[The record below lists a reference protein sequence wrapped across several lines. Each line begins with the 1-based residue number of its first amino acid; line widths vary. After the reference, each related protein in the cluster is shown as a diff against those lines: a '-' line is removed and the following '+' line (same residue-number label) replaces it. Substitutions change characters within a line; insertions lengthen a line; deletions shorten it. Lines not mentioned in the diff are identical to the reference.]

1 MQTDQVRYMETRK
14 QYVLVGAGVRG
25 LEMFARPLVE
35 RFGDYAQLV
44 GVYDPNPVRARSV
57 SARCGGVPV
66 FADFDAMLA
75 ATHPDVVIVATID
88 RWHHEYI
95 LRSLAVGCEV
105 ICEKPLAI
113 DAEQVRAIL
122 AAEARSGRT
131 VTVTFNLRFAPLMVR
146 VKELVQQGAIGRV
159 LAVDLAWW
167 LDRQHGAD
175 YFRRWHRRL
184 ENSGGLLVHKA
195 THHFDLV
202 NWWVDDAPATV
213 FANGQRLVYGPT
225 RAERSARCTGCPYRE
240 TCEFAID
247 LNADPLLRELYV
259 EAETVDGYWRDG
271 CVFAEEIDIWDT
283 MSVNVRYRG
292 GALLSYALNAYS
304 PYEGWRA
311 TLTGTAG
318 CIEVGEAL
326 SGLPAQ
332 APQQTLTVYDLR
344 GEQIVHTLPKVE
356 GGHGGSDARLQA
368 ELFGRRRRD
377 DPLQQM
383 ADARAGA
390 RSVLIGDAANRSIR
404 SGQPVEVGAD
414 A

>member
-1 MQTDQVRYMETRK
+1 METLQR
-14 QYVLVGAGVRG
+14 YVLVGAGVRG

-35 RFGDYAQLV
+35 RFGDCAQLA
-44 GVYDPNPVRARSV
+44 GVYDPNPVRARYV
-57 SARCGGVPV
+57 SARCGGVSV
-66 FADFDAMLA
+66 FDDFDAMLCDA
-75 ATHPDVVIVATID
+75 RPDTVIVATID
-88 RWHHEYI
+88 RWHHDYI
-95 LRSLAVGCEV
+95 LRSLAAGCDV
-105 ICEKPLAI
+105 LCEKPLAI

-122 AAEARSGRT
+122 AAEARSERK

-146 VKELVQQGAIGRV
+146 VKELVRQGVIGRV
-159 LAVDLAWW
+159 LAVELAWW

-202 NWWVDDAPATV
+202 NWWMDDAPATV
-213 FANGQRLVYGPT
+213 FAHGQRHVYGPT
-225 RAERSARCTGCPYRE
+225 RAERGVRCTGCPHRAS
-240 TCEFAID
+240 CEFAID
-247 LNADPLLRELYV
+247 LAADPLLRSLYT
-259 EAETVDGYWRDG
+259 EAEAADSYWRDG

-292 GALLSYALNAYS
+292 GALPTYSLNAYS
-304 PYEGWRA
+304 LYEGWRA

-318 CIEVGEAL
+318 RLVVGEAL

-332 APQQTLTVYDLR
+332 TPNQTISVYNLR
-344 GEQIVHTLPKVE
+344 GEHVLHTLPKVA

-368 ELFGRRRRD
+368 ELFGGHRRY

-383 ADARAGA
+383 ADAHAGA
-390 RSVLIGDAANRSIR
+390 RSVLIGAAANRSIH
-404 SGQPVEVGAD
+404 SGQPVEIELSV
-414 A
+414 

>member
-1 MQTDQVRYMETRK
+1 METR
-14 QYVLVGAGVRG
+14 QSYVLVGAGVRG
-25 LEMFARPLVE
+25 LEMFARPIVE
-35 RFGDYAQLV
+35 RFSHRARLA
-44 GVYDPNPVRARSV
+44 GVYDPNPVRARYV
-57 SARCGGVPV
+57 SDRCGGVPV
-66 FADFDAMLA
+66 FDDFDAMLR
-75 ATHPDVVIVATID
+75 ATRPDTVIVATID
-88 RWHHEYI
+88 RWHHDYI
-95 LRSLAVGCEV
+95 LRSLDAGCDV
-105 ICEKPLAI
+105 LCEKPLAI
-113 DAEQVRAIL
+113 DADQVRAIL

-131 VTVTFNLRFAPLMVR
+131 VTVTFNLRFAPLMAR
-146 VKELVQQGAIGRV
+146 VKDLVQQGAIGRV
-159 LAVDLAWW
+159 LAVELAWW

-213 FANGQRLVYGPT
+213 FAHGQRLVYGPT
-225 RAERSARCTGCPYRE
+225 RAERGARCTGCPHFE

-247 LNADPLLRELYV
+247 LTADPLLRALYV
-259 EAETVDGYWRDG
+259 EAEAEDGYWRDG

-283 MSVNVRYRG
+283 MSVDVRYRSD
-292 GALLSYALNAYS
+292 ALLTYSLNAYS

-318 CIEVGEAL
+318 RLEVGEAL

-332 APQQTLTVYDLR
+332 TPHQTISVFNLR
-344 GEQIVHTLPKVE
+344 GEQVVYTVPKVA

-368 ELFGRRRRD
+368 ELFGGRRRD

-390 RSVLIGDAANRSIR
+390 RSVLIGAAANQSIR
-404 SGQPVEVGAD
+404 RGQSVAIESD
-414 A
+414 L

>member
-1 MQTDQVRYMETRK
+1 METPQK
-14 QYVLVGAGVRG
+14 YALVGAGVRG

-35 RFGDYAQLV
+35 RFSDHAQLV
-44 GVYDPNPVRARSV
+44 GVYDPNPVRARYV
-57 SARCGGVPV
+57 SDRCGGVAV
-66 FADFDAMLA
+66 FGDFDTMLV

-88 RWHHEYI
+88 RWHHDYI
-95 LRSLAVGCEV
+95 LRSLAAGCDV
-105 ICEKPLAI
+105 LCEKPLAI
-113 DAEQVRAIL
+113 DTEQVRAIL
-122 AAEARSGRT
+122 AAEAHSGRK

-202 NWWVDDAPATV
+202 NWWVDDEPAVV

-225 RAERSARCTGCPYRE
+225 RAERGVRCTGCPHH
-240 TCEFAID
+240 THCEFAID
-247 LNADPLLRELYV
+247 LNADSLLRSLYA
-259 EAETVDGYWRDG
+259 EAEAVDGYWRDG

-283 MSVNVRYRG
+283 MSVSVRYRG
-292 GALLSYALNAYS
+292 GALLTYALNAYS

-318 CIEVGEAL
+318 RIEVGEAL

-332 APQQTLTVYDLR
+332 TPQQTLTVCDLR
-344 GEQIVHTLPKVE
+344 GEQVVHTLPKVE

-368 ELFGRRRRD
+368 ELFGERRSD
-377 DPLQQM
+377 DPLHQM
-383 ADARAGA
+383 ADAHAGA
-390 RSVLIGDAANRSIR
+390 RSVQIGAAANRSIR
-404 SGQPVEVGAD
+404 SGQPVEVELD
-414 A
+414 E

>member
-1 MQTDQVRYMETRK
+1 METR
-14 QYVLVGAGVRG
+14 QSYVLVGAGVRG

-35 RFGDYAQLV
+35 RFGDCARLA
-44 GVYDPNPVRARSV
+44 GVYDPNPVRARYV

-66 FADFDAMLA
+66 FDDFDAMLR
-75 ATHPDVVIVATID
+75 ATHPNTVIVATID
-88 RWHHEYI
+88 RWHHDYI
-95 LRSLAVGCEV
+95 LRSLDAGCDV
-105 ICEKPLAI
+105 LCEKPLAI
-113 DAEQVRAIL
+113 DADQVRAIL
-122 AAEARSGRT
+122 AAEARSGCT
-131 VTVTFNLRFAPLMVR
+131 VTVTFNLRFAPLLVR

-213 FANGQRLVYGPT
+213 FANGQRLVYGST
-225 RAERSARCTGCPYRE
+225 RAERSTRCTGCPHH
-240 TCEFAID
+240 TSCEFAID
-247 LNADPLLRELYV
+247 LTADPLLRSLYV
-259 EAETVDGYWRDG
+259 EAEAQDGYWRDG

-283 MSVNVRYRG
+283 MSVNVRYRS
-292 GALLSYALNAYS
+292 GALLTYSLNAYS

-311 TLTGTAG
+311 TLTGSAG
-318 CIEVGEAL
+318 RLEVGEAL
-326 SGLPAQ
+326 SGLSAQ
-332 APQQTLTVYDLR
+332 TPHQTISVFNLH
-344 GEQIVHTLPKVE
+344 GEQVVYTLPKVA

-368 ELFGRRRRD
+368 ELFGGRRGD

-383 ADARAGA
+383 ADAHTGA
-390 RSVLIGDAANRSIR
+390 RSVLIGAAANQSIR
-404 SGQPVEVGAD
+404 RGQPVTIALD

>member
-1 MQTDQVRYMETRK
+1 METR
-14 QYVLVGAGVRG
+14 QSYVLVGAGVRG

-35 RFGDYAQLV
+35 RFSHRAQLA
-44 GVYDPNPVRARSV
+44 GIYDPNPVRARYV
-57 SARCGGVPV
+57 SDRCGGVPV
-66 FADFDAMLA
+66 FDDFDAMLR
-75 ATHPDVVIVATID
+75 ATRPNTVIVAAID
-88 RWHHEYI
+88 RWHHDYI
-95 LRSLAVGCEV
+95 LRSLAAGCDV

-113 DAEQVRAIL
+113 DADQVCAIL

-131 VTVTFNLRFAPLMVR
+131 VTVSFNLRFAPLMAR

-159 LAVDLAWW
+159 LAVELAWW

-213 FANGQRLVYGPT
+213 FAHGQRLIYGPT
-225 RAERSARCTGCPYRE
+225 RAERSTRCTGCPHH
-240 TCEFAID
+240 TSCEFAID
-247 LNADPLLRELYV
+247 LTADPLLRSLYV
-259 EAETVDGYWRDG
+259 EAEAQDGYWRDG

-283 MSVNVRYRG
+283 ISVSVGYRSG
-292 GALLSYALNAYS
+292 VLLTYSLNAYS

-311 TLTGTAG
+311 TLTGTSG
-318 CIEVGEAL
+318 RLEVGEAL

-332 APQQTLTVYDLR
+332 TPHQTISVFNLR
-344 GEQIVHTLPKVE
+344 GEQVVYTVPKVA

-368 ELFGRRRRD
+368 ELFGGRRRD

-390 RSVLIGDAANRSIR
+390 RSVLIGAAASQSIR
-404 SGQPVEVGAD
+404 SGQSVAIESD
-414 A
+414 L

>member
-1 MQTDQVRYMETRK
+1 MERLK
-14 QYVLVGAGVRG
+14 SYVLVGAGVRG

-35 RFGDYAQLV
+35 RFGDRAQLA
-44 GVYDPNPVRARSV
+44 GVYDPNPVRARYV
-57 SARCGGVPV
+57 SARCGGVPL
-66 FADFDAMLA
+66 FEDFDAMLR
-75 ATHPDVVIVATID
+75 ATRPDTVIVATID
-88 RWHHEYI
+88 RWHHDYI
-95 LRSLAVGCEV
+95 LRSLDAGCDV
-105 ICEKPLAI
+105 LCEKPLAI
-113 DAEQVRAIL
+113 DAGQVRAIL

-159 LAVDLAWW
+159 LAVELAWW

-213 FANGQRLVYGPT
+213 FAHGQRHVYGPT
-225 RAERSARCTGCPYRE
+225 RPERSARCTGCPHHA

-247 LNADPLLRELYV
+247 LTADPLLRALYV
-259 EAETVDGYWRDG
+259 EAEAQDGYWRDG
-271 CVFAEEIDIWDT
+271 CVFAEEIDICDT

-318 CIEVGEAL
+318 RLEVGEAL

-332 APQQTLTVYDLR
+332 APHQTITVYTVR
-344 GEQIVHTLPKVE
+344 GEQVVYTLPKVA

-368 ELFGRRRRD
+368 ELFGERRSD

-383 ADARAGA
+383 ADAHTGA
-390 RSVLIGDAANRSIR
+390 RSVLIGAAANQSIH
-404 SGQPVEVGAD
+404 SGQPVAITLDV
-414 A
+414 